1 MTSER
6 KTLEDVEDYWNT
18 LNVNGK
24 TDLLLQ
30 LQIPNKFSNKEFQDI
45 PQKYFD
51 RLSVNILSYLRS
63 DENYQQ
69 WTNKQHQ
76 KENKESKDRE
86 QQSFD
91 FTKNIK
97 NENYYD
103 VIGVDRNASQ
113 EEIRKKRNE
122 LSIKLH
128 PDKEPAVW
136 ATDLMKKINEAYE
149 TLSDSEKRRKYDS
162 IL

>member
-6 KTLEDVEDYWNT
+6 KKLEDIENFWST
-18 LNVNGK
+18 LNENSRSE
-24 TDLLLQ
+24 LLLK

-45 PQKYFD
+45 PQKYFE
-51 RLSVNILSYLRS
+51 RLLINILSYLRS

-69 WTNKQHQ
+69 RTNKQHQ
-76 KENKESKDRE
+76 KEKKESKDRE

-91 FTKNIK
+91 FLKNIK

-103 VIGVDRNASQ
+103 ILGVDRNASQ
-113 EEIRKKRNE
+113 EEIKRKRNE
-122 LSIKLH
+122 LSVKLH
-128 PDKEPAVW
+128 PDKEPATW